1 MVVDSRYHRCDIR
14 SEMHRPS
21 AVRGR
26 ICKTGVEKVCAE
38 RRCNLWFNA
47 IECDSGA
54 PHMAGRSAVSQSLG
68 FGARAARSASLAAMP
83 SRVGRSAWFKIASL

>member
-1 MVVDSRYHRCDIR
+1 MVVDSRYHQCDIR
-14 SEMHRPS
+14 SELHLR
-21 AVRGR
+21 VRS
-26 ICKTGVEKVCAE
+26 GVESARPALRKSALKGAV
-38 RRCNLWFNA
+38 NLWFNA